1 MKKIRANLKRTLA
14 RAAVLTFVLM
24 TFAGAMGL
32 QAQSQDRQAKKL
44 ADKVSLAFAYG
55 LGKLDSGKLLNGPL
69 KLTIENSGG
78 EIECEYKSFR
88 TFAAMERYL
97 KGESHQPGFPIR
109 SSGDKK
115 LSCRNGLCRLDLV
128 DNQMAHNRVFL
139 TKIYYGS
146 AKGRIYVKK
155 LYIIF
160 G

>member
-1 MKKIRANLKRTLA
+1 MKKLVILA
-14 RAAVLTFVLM
+14 LL
-24 TFAGAMGL
+24 GL
-32 QAQSQDRQAKKL
+32 LCAFSIHAQSQDKQAKKL

-55 LGKLDSGKLLNGPL
+55 LGKLDSEKLLNGPL

-88 TFAAMERYL
+88 TFASMERYL

-109 SSGDKK
+109 SSGDKQ
-115 LSCRNGLCRLDLV
+115 LSCRRGLCRLDLV

-139 TKIYYGS
+139 TKIYYGYTR
-146 AKGRIYVKK
+146 GRIYVKK